1 MNESSGKSSGSAE
14 QRKYCCVTGAL
25 PAALLLLVFCGG
37 VGGNER
43 ERGVGLGAGADW
55 IDHSIQMIAHGGFKR
70 VFFRSF
76 ADRS

>member
-1 MNESSGKSSGSAE
+1 MNLLANRLAVRRAE
-14 QRKYCCVTGAL
+14 KVLLRHRCAACCP
-25 PAALLLLVFCGG
+25 PAAGFLCGVWG
-37 VGGNER
+37 MR
-43 ERGVGLGAGADW
+43 ERGVRAGADW